1 MPVTDDQV
9 AALRAYLEGD
19 VERHDALHERVDPA
33 GYAELL
39 VAAFFEAA
47 DRRFGTNGTKADVVA
62 FVAELRSRT
71 GRLADAIDPRTAERL
86 IMAVIADEEIA
97 DIDDRTKGGLYGLL
111 LAALI
116 GDARLSD
123 SELDEFMAGARGI
136 ADHWSR

>member
-39 VAAFFEAA
+39 VAAFFGAA